1 MKKDEAQIK
10 VWETQ
15 AIAQNDEEYDL
26 FVRWDQST
34 KQKVQICP
42 YHMESLGILGLPSET
57 GQQTDAESN
66 PSQKGLVSSQKKIE
80 HDSTHWS

>member
-1 MKKDEAQIK
+1 MCTLKMKKDEAQIK

-34 KQKVQICP
+34 K
-42 YHMESLGILGLPSET
+42 
-57 GQQTDAESN
+57 
-66 PSQKGLVSSQKKIE
+66 
-80 HDSTHWS
+80 